1 MTETYG
7 ASPGEEIVVL
17 RWRYVARSV
26 PAARRELRRTLER
39 WGWDAVA
46 DVAALLLSE
55 LLTNAVRHA
64 RVPGREIETRFS
76 RVGRVLRIEVHD
88 ASETRPLMGLPEEGA
103 EGGWGLPLVDS
114 LAAGWGIGDRRG
126 PGKVVWAEVA
136 AAGGPAGEGRSGEF
150 FGRGATPGGA
160 GRLVG

>member
-1 MTETYG
+1 MKEAHTVTADDET
-7 ASPGEEIVVL
+7 VVL

-26 PAARRELRRTLER
+26 PVARRELRRTLER
-39 WGWDAVA
+39 WEWGTVA

-55 LLTNAVRHA
+55 ILTNAVRHA

-76 RVGRVLRIEVHD
+76 RVGRLLRIEVHD
-88 ASETRPLMGLPEEGA
+88 ASETRPLMGLPADGV

-114 LAAGWGIGDRRG
+114 LAAGWGISDRQG

-136 AAGGPAGEGRSGEF
+136 VGGEPS
-150 FGRGATPGGA
+150 
-160 GRLVG
+160 